1 MIAVAGPSCS
11 GKSELSKMLRR
22 SLGAPVLG
30 LDSYYRE
37 LGHLPLEERAR
48 MNFDEP
54 AALDEAL
61 LIEQVRALADGRAI
75 DRPVYDFTRHTRSG
89 EFEHIEPA
97 RCVIVEGL
105 LSLHWPE
112 LRALY
117 GLKVYIDVDDEVCFR
132 RRLERDIR
140 ERGRTPESVHAQYQ
154 ATVRPMAERY
164 ILPTRAWADIVV
176 SGVEPLERST
186 AAVLARANSAFRVL

>member
-1 MIAVAGPSCS
+1 
-11 GKSELSKMLRR
+11 MLRR